1 MSNNDF
7 WHSIKQIIDNG
18 FDAEGLSKLEFYT
31 EPF

>member
-18 FDAEGLSKLEFYT
+18 FYAEGLSKLEFYV